1 MLKRI
6 REEAGIV
13 ERPLALALR
22 GNRDDN
28 STPMGSQEDRH
39 GLLKRIRE
47 EVGHAVRPR
56 EHALRGIRDNILDT
70 SRSQDD
76 ETSLDST
83 VHALLACFL
92 FTDLFP
98 LDKIP
103 RMRRPNAHR
112 DRPGALEFVRSWD
125 DDMFQRQFRLDRED
139 FNWLLALIAPSIQKD
154 EEMARRSSGSAV
166 NPELK
171 LLMTLRLLAGASY
184 LEFVWYEV
192 SVKQIW
198 YFIEPVLIAIY
209 ELVDNVKLP
218 YTESELDSHINAWNQ
233 VMDRKFPGLGVFH
246 GVAAAVDGFVV
257 ECTRRTKADVGDK
270 DGRMYVNRYGSYS
283 WVSMAAVG
291 AYCEFLMFEIKW
303 PGATNDCTAFQ
314 QCEAMKWLRWLHN
327 TAKKGF
333 IVGDDAFSSIHE
345 RMLTPFNKRQLH
357 KQRNDDERVSN
368 LHSSNSKYF
377 KMRTFNY
384 VLSSQRITSERAF
397 GILVRRFGC
406 LWKAMER
413 RERKSRLMVL
423 VCVRLHNVC
432 VARWKR
438 KHPGNFR
445 PDVPA
450 HENVPVELNGIE
462 DGEVTARLENKY
474 VGCPPKAWQN
484 IISLRMCGEI

>member
-1 MLKRI
+1 
-6 REEAGIV
+6 
-13 ERPLALALR
+13 
-22 GNRDDN
+22 
-28 STPMGSQEDRH
+28 
-39 GLLKRIRE
+39 
-47 EVGHAVRPR
+47 
-56 EHALRGIRDNILDT
+56 
-70 SRSQDD
+70 
-76 ETSLDST
+76 
-83 VHALLACFL
+83 
-92 FTDLFP
+92 
-98 LDKIP
+98 
-103 RMRRPNAHR
+103 
-112 DRPGALEFVRSWD
+112 
-125 DDMFQRQFRLDRED
+125 MFQRQFRLDRED
-139 FNWLLALIAPSIQKD
+139 FNWLLTLISPSIQKN

-184 LEFVWYEV
+184 LEFVWYQV
-192 SVKQIW
+192 SVNQIW

-218 YTESELDSHINAWNQ
+218 YTEPELDSHIEAWDQ
-233 VMDRKFPGLGVFH
+233 VMDRKFPGLDVFR

-257 ECTRRTKADVGDK
+257 ECTRRTKGDVGDK
-270 DGRMYVNRYGSYS
+270 DSRMYVNRDGAYS

-291 AYCEFLMFEIKW
+291 AYCEFLMFEIRW

-314 QCEAMKWLRWLHN
+314 QCEAMRWLRWLHH
-327 TAKKGF
+327 TAQKGF

-357 KQRNDDERVSN
+357 KQRNYDEHVSN
-368 LHSSNSKYF
+368 LHSSNSKYY

-423 VCVRLHNVC
+423 VCVRLHNIC
-432 VARWKR
+432 VARWKQ
-438 KHPGNFR
+438 KHPGNFH

-450 HENVPVELNGIE
+450 HENVPMELNNIE
-462 DGEVTARLENKY
+462 DGEVIARLENKY
-474 VGCPPKAWQN
+474 VGCPPKAKQN
-484 IISLRMCGEI
+484 YIRLSMCDEIYSKGLYMHKDDDFLVQFD